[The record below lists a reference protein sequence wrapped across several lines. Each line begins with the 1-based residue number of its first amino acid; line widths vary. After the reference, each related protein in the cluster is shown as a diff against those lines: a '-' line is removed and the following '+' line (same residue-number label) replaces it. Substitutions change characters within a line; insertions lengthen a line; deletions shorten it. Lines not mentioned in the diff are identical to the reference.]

1 MGFIPNFLKYEPTSE
16 LEKISCCWK
25 CKELNP
31 ETRSEYDEINDRGP
45 IFILK
50 CTTCGQQVT
59 RLDYYGLRE
68 KLSGLLFKLSFS
80 VCIVLTPLLAF
91 YDGSGFSW
99 LGFSSLFE
107 AGFVLLSV
115 IATIPFGLW
124 AYFKLKL
131 TRRRAILEEI
141 DRLPKPKPPPK
152 KPNSLPPKIN

>member
-1 MGFIPNFLKYEPTSE
+1 MGFIPKFLKYEPTNE

-31 ETRSEYDEINDRGP
+31 ETKTEDRSSGDHHFTIYI
-45 IFILK
+45 

-59 RLDYYGLRE
+59 SLVHYRVRE

-99 LGFSSLFE
+99 SGFSSLFE
-107 AGFVLLSV
+107 AGFVLLLV

-131 TRRRAILEEI
+131 TKRSAILEEI
-141 DRLPKPKPPPK
+141 DRLPKPKAPPK

>member
-1 MGFIPNFLKYEPTSE
+1 MSFIPNFLKYEPISE

-31 ETRSEYDEINDRGP
+31 ETKTEDRSSGDHHFTIYI
-45 IFILK
+45 

-59 RLDYYGLRE
+59 SLVHYGLRE

-80 VCIVLTPLLAF
+80 VCIVSTPLLAF
-91 YDGSGFSW
+91 YDGS
-99 LGFSSLFE
+99 GFSSLFE

-115 IATIPFGLW
+115 ISTIPFGFW